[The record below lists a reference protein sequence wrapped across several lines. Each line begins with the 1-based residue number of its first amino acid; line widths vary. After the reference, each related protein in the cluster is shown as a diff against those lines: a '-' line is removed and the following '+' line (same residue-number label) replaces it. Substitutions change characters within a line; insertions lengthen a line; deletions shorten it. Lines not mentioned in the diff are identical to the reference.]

1 MKKSA
6 CLGDPTSH
14 GGKIITASSSYV
26 LNGRKAA
33 VLDDL
38 VSCPI
43 HGDNPLVEAG
53 EGFTDEGRPLV
64 ASGCRSRCGAVV
76 LPGDTGVTIR

>member
-1 MKKSA
+1 MKVPA

-26 LNGRKAA
+26 FHSRKAA

-43 HGDNPLVEAG
+43 HGDNPIVESG
-53 EGFTDEGRPLV
+53 DGFSDEGRSLV
-64 ASGCRSRCGAVV
+64 VSGCRSRCGAVV
-76 LPGDTGVTIR
+76 LPGDAGVTIR